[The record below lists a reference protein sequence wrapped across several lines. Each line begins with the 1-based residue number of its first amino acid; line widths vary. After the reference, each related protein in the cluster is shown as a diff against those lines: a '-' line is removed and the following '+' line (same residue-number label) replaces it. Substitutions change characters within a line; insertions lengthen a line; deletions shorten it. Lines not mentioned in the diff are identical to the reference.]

1 MGHLQEKFDKEENWV
16 SVANFAYVFEQK
28 LEIVLLSN
36 DTLTFVTHF
45 DHQVYKWWLDD
56 MYLNNMLP
64 LPISSSPG
72 WVFPK
77 QNFECIEDMLK
88 YTTKMI
94 FGWMQFKQQ
103 LEK

>member
-16 SVANFAYVFEQK
+16 SVANNTMKKHTVSFS
-28 LEIVLLSN
+28 I
-36 DTLTFVTHF
+36 HF